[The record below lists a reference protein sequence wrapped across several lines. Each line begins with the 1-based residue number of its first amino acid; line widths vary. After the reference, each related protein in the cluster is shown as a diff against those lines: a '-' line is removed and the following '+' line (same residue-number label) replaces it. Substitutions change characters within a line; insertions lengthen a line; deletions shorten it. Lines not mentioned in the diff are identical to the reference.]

1 MKVLAGALLGV
12 VLVVV
17 GQATGPESTLART
30 PGAVRVVPSWPRPAA
45 RGAEA
50 TDLSDEALTGVV
62 RRNCVI
68 CHNDQLRTGN
78 LSLETF
84 DVANA
89 AERAEAAEKM
99 ISKLRLGMMPPPGVP
114 RPGGDTLAV
123 LVETLEQRM
132 DRAAARTPR
141 AGSRTFQRLN
151 RAEYARSI
159 QDLLGLEIDPD
170 AYLPPD
176 TKSDNFDNIADVQ
189 MASATVM
196 DSYLT
201 AASEISRMA
210 VGDPAATATQATYAV
225 PRAVS
230 QWVHI
235 EGTPRGTR
243 GGLSVLHTFPADGEY
258 VFSASF

>member
-12 VLVVV
+12 VLVVI
-17 GQATGPESTLART
+17 GQATSPESTLTRASASSLPLT
-30 PGAVRVVPSWPRPAA
+30 AWPRVAAPA
-45 RGAEA
+45 
-50 TDLSDEALTGVV
+50 DLSDEALTGVV

-89 AERAEAAEKM
+89 AQRPEAAEKM
-99 ISKLRLGMMPPPGVP
+99 ISKLRLGMMPPPGLP

-132 DRAAARTPR
+132 DRAAARTPK

-151 RAEYARSI
+151 RAEYARSVEE
-159 QDLLGLEIDPD
+159 LLGLEIDPD

-176 TKSDNFDNIADVQ
+176 TKSD
-189 MASATVM
+189 
-196 DSYLT
+196 
-201 AASEISRMA
+201 
-210 VGDPAATATQATYAV
+210 
-225 PRAVS
+225 
-230 QWVHI
+230 
-235 EGTPRGTR
+235 
-243 GGLSVLHTFPADGEY
+243 
-258 VFSASF
+258 